1 MKIAT
6 LILGCLAP
14 LFFISCKSQEKR
26 KMEEAVTGVVNTK
39 IRPVIQNNL
48 NKLIEPLKKQAV
60 PLSEAEKKAFKGYFK
75 DTLLNSVQ
83 IVRVAKLPNLTF
95 SDSFIQALAEHDI
108 NVGRLAVGKIQG
120 MTFDKTIIIKKDSDE
135 LNTIFHELV
144 HVVQYQILGVEGFYN
159 ATTKNS

>member
-1 MKIAT
+1 M
-6 LILGCLAP
+6 
-14 LFFISCKSQEKR
+14 
-26 KMEEAVTGVVNTK
+26 
-39 IRPVIQNNL
+39 
-48 NKLIEPLKKQAV
+48 KKQR
-60 PLSEAEKKAFKGYFK
+60 LFQKFSYR
-75 DTLLNSVQ
+75 Q

-144 HVVQYQILGVEGFYN
+144 HVVQYQILGVEGFLQRYYEKLLSSRYEN
-159 ATTKNS
+159 VPLEKIAYYLEERFTKSKRWQYFSVEDYLMKHM